1 MSKRHT
7 ALLVRISDDREG
19 EGLGVERQEKDCQ
32 ALADRLH
39 WSVDKVYREN
49 DTSAFK
55 RRRIELPDGT
65 AGLRVIRPEFRQLLS
80 ALTSGGHDALIA
92 YDLDRVA
99 RDPRDLEDLID
110 VVEHHGI
117 AVRSVTGSLD
127 LSNDAGIT
135 MARVM
140 VAVANKSSRDT
151 SRRVRAK
158 YVQLAEQG
166 QPGNGGYRPYAYTKD
181 RLSLVPDE
189 AEHLRWAYSQV
200 LAGKAL
206 RSILRGFTEREV
218 LTTQGKPWSMQALRY
233 NLLAPRNAGLR
244 EHRKVIVGPAV
255 WPAVVDMQT
264 WEKARAI
271 LAPRTQ
277 PANSSARRYLL
288 TGFLFCGRCGGK
300 LTPRATDAN
309 GRRRYGCLPKQEGG
323 CGGVTIH
330 CDTTHDL
337 IRDLVLARL
346 ERDADLTPDTPP
358 DRTSE
363 ILERI
368 NMLEQRQ
375 RDLGEAFAGEGNP
388 LELRAAGAW
397 PRVAESGGASPPAAM
412 SSRAPIGQP
421 IAFSIF
427 PRFFVWS
434 VRSPFRKSKTVP
446 GSTRASRARSAAF
459 HSRSASARR
468 RAARAGL

>member
-19 EGLGVERQEKDCQ
+19 EGLGVERQEKDCR
-32 ALADRLH
+32 ALATHLV

-65 AGLRVIRPEFRQLLS
+65 AGLRVMRPEFRQLLA
-80 ALTSGGHDALIA
+80 ALSTGAHDALIA

-166 QPGNGGYRPYAYTKD
+166 LPGNGGYRPFGYTAD
-181 RLSLVPDE
+181 RLHVVDEE
-189 AEHLRWAYSQV
+189 AEHLRWAYAQV

-218 LTTQGKPWSMQALRY
+218 LTTQGKPWSMQGLRY

-244 EHRKVIVGPAV
+244 EHRKVVVGDAV
-255 WPAVVDMQT
+255 WPAIVDRET

-277 PANSSARRYLL
+277 PVNSSARRYLL
-288 TGFLFCGRCGGK
+288 TGFLFCARCGGK
-300 LTPRATDAN
+300 LLPRATDAN

-323 CGGVTIH
+323 CGGITIH
-330 CDTTHDL
+330 CDSTHDL

-346 ERDADLTPDTPP
+346 ERDADLTPDRAP
-358 DRTSE
+358 DLTE
-363 ILERI
+363 ELLARI
-368 NMLEQRQ
+368 ATDEQRL
-375 RDLGEAFAGEGNP
+375 DSLAEAFADDPDANP
-388 LELRAAGAW
+388 LELRLAGAKI
-397 PRVAESGGASPPAAM
+397 RTRIRDTRAELAKQSLAL
-412 SSRAPIGQP
+412 
-421 IAFSIF
+421 
-427 PRFFVWS
+427 
-434 VRSPFRKSKTVP
+434 TVP
-446 GSTRASRARSAAF
+446 EPLLV
-459 HSRSASARR
+459 
-468 RAARAGL
+468 RAAWPGYDLQQQRAVVASLIERIDVGPGTGGRFNPDRLMVVWR